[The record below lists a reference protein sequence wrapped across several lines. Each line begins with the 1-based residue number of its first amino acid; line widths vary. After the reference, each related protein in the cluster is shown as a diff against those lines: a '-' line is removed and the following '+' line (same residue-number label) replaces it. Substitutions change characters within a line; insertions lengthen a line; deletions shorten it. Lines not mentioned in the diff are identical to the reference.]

1 MKLSEGAI
9 VKMNALFVNGSPRK
23 NWNTHKML
31 ESAMKGASDSGA
43 DCEMIHLYD
52 LSFKGCVSCFAC
64 KIKNAKTN
72 GLCAYRDELR
82 PVLERALECDVI
94 VMGSPVYFSY
104 PTGMFRSF
112 IERLLFPIMSY
123 NVNPDGTRPRAIDRT
138 IYSGIIYTM
147 NCPED
152 LAPKIHYPEILAPN
166 AQAAN
171 MILGYC
177 EELCAYNTYQFRDYS
192 RYDCSMFSEEVKAKY
207 RDEHFSVDLQNAYEL
222 GARLVIKAK
231 GERQ

>member
-1 MKLSEGAI
+1 MK
-9 VKMNALFVNGSPRK
+9 ALFVNGSPRK

-43 DCEMIHLYD
+43 ECEMIHLYD

-64 KIKNAKTN
+64 KVKNAKTN

-82 PVLERALECDVI
+82 PVLEKALACDVI
-94 VMGSPVYFSY
+94 VAGSPIYFSY

-138 IYSGIIYTM
+138 IYSGMIFTM
-147 NCPED
+147 NCTEEF
-152 LAPKIHYPEILAPN
+152 APQLHYPEILAPN
-166 AQAAN
+166 AGVIASV
-171 MILGYC
+171 LGYC
-177 EELCAYNTYQFRDYS
+177 EELCAYNTYQFSDYS
-192 RYDCSMFSEEVKAKY
+192 RYDCGMFSEPVKAKY
-207 RDEHFSVDLQNAYEL
+207 RDEIFPEDLRKAYDL
-222 GARLVIKAK
+222 GKRLTEKAK
-231 GERQ
+231 AQE

>member
-1 MKLSEGAI
+1 MK
-9 VKMNALFVNGSPRK
+9 ALFVNGSPRK

-43 DCEMIHLYD
+43 ECEMIHLYD

-64 KIKNAKTN
+64 KVKNAKTN

-82 PVLERALECDVI
+82 PVLEKALACDVI
-94 VMGSPVYFSY
+94 VAGSPIYFSY

-138 IYSGIIYTM
+138 IYSGMIFTM
-147 NCPED
+147 NCTEEF
-152 LAPKIHYPEILAPN
+152 APQVHYPEILAPN
-166 AQAAN
+166 AGVMASV
-171 MILGYC
+171 LGYC
-177 EELCAYNTYQFRDYS
+177 EELCAYNTYQFSDYS
-192 RYDCSMFSEEVKAKY
+192 RYDCGMFSEPVKAKY
-207 RDEHFSVDLQNAYEL
+207 RDEIFPEDLRKAYEL
-222 GARLVIKAK
+222 GKSLTEKAK
-231 GERQ
+231 AQE